1 MSDTIL
7 EAVEPTLEL
16 RLNIKSRSFSRSFSF
31 CAIFRSTNLC
41 TADIRVLS
49 RDVRVMGA
57 ELLSVE
63 WGLNSFLLNGLGGF
77 ISEEL
82 SELESSESEEVVTT
96 FLKLWGL

>member
-1 MSDTIL
+1 
-7 EAVEPTLEL
+7 
-16 RLNIKSRSFSRSFSF
+16 
-31 CAIFRSTNLC
+31 
-41 TADIRVLS
+41 
-49 RDVRVMGA
+49 MGA

>member
-1 MSDTIL
+1 M
-7 EAVEPTLEL
+7 
-16 RLNIKSRSFSRSFSF
+16 
-31 CAIFRSTNLC
+31 
-41 TADIRVLS
+41 RVLS
-49 RDVRVMGA
+49 LDVRVMGV